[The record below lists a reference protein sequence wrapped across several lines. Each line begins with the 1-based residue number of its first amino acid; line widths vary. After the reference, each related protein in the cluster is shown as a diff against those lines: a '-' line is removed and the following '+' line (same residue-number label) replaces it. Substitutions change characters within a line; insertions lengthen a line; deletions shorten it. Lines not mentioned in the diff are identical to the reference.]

1 MLKIH
6 NRLKPGIA
14 VAATGTIDS
23 ASTLDFGTLTVTA
36 TV

>member
-23 ASTLDFGTLTVTA
+23 ASALDVGALTVTA
-36 TV
+36 AD

>member
-6 NRLKPGIA
+6 NRLKLEIA
-14 VAATGTIDS
+14 VAATRTVDS
-23 ASTLDFGTLTVTA
+23 ASTLDLAAPTVA

>member
-6 NRLKPGIA
+6 NRLEPGIA
-14 VAATGTIDS
+14 VAATGTVDS
-23 ASTLDFGTLTVTA
+23 ASTLDRAAPTVA